1 MRHPLIVVMPVYNED
16 AVIGT
21 VVEDWLRVL
30 DGLGVDYRL
39 RVRDDGSRDETAARL
54 AEIMHPALEV
64 ISTENRGHG
73 PALMAEYPRAFAEA
87 EWVFQTDS
95 DGEMPAERFPTLWA
109 AREGADLV
117 IGVRQKREG
126 PWSRRLI
133 TRGLRSL
140 LRLFFGAGIRDG
152 NCPYRLMR
160 SEAFSPAMRL
170 IPEHTF
176 APNVLLSGFAVRY
189 GLRICETSVPYRPR
203 RTGTVSI
210 RRGRLVRAACLG
222 VWQTLGFRF
231 RTEVKRPGFVGE

>member
-21 VVEDWLRVL
+21 VMEDWLRVL
-30 DGLGVDYRL
+30 DGLDVDYRL
-39 RVRDDGSRDETAARL
+39 RVRNDGSRDETAARL

-109 AREGADLV
+109 VREGADLV

-140 LRLFFGAGIRDG
+140 LRLLFGAGIRDG

-160 SEAFSPAMRL
+160 SDAFTPAMRL

-176 APNVLLSGFAVRY
+176 APNVLLSGFALRS
-189 GLRICETSVPYRPR
+189 GLRICEMPVPYTPR

-210 RRGRLVRAACLG
+210 RRGRLVRAAC
-222 VWQTLGFRF
+222 VSAWQTLRF
-231 RTEVKRPGFVGE
+231 SPHS